1 MPPEHEHR
9 ECLNCENIYEC
20 PHPKVDLKGNP
31 EHPDYCQKKEMVSLK
46 KPEIDE
52 MVLMFGRNSKGHD
65 I

>member
-1 MPPEHEHR
+1 V
-9 ECLNCENIYEC
+9 NIYEC
-20 PHPKVDLKGNP
+20 PHPKVDFNGNP
-31 EHPDYCQKKEMVSLK
+31 EHPDYCLKKDVVSLK